1 MATKTMTPSAP
12 TAAAPTAAAT
22 TAAATTAATIQAA
35 TYLDDE
41 FMGARHANMPKLE
54 QRQVQKPQWEF
65 CAKYVANAYRE
76 LERSKQ
82 KLTDDRLHDEVFSYA
97 GDYPPKLFKDP
108 ATFVIQLRTT
118 FIDWQRQTRILAR
131 ADRVAKRSRIACRT
145 LSR

>member
-1 MATKTMTPSAP
+1 MTPSAP
-12 TAAAPTAAAT
+12 TAAAPTAAAN
-22 TAAATTAATIQAA
+22 TAAANTAATIQAA
-35 TYLDDE
+35 TYLNDE
-41 FMGARHANMPKLE
+41 FMGARHANMPRRLRCKVKE
-54 QRQVQKPQWEF
+54 PRWAF
-65 CAKYVANAYRE
+65 CAKYVANAYRQ

-82 KLTDDRLHDEVFSYA
+82 KWIDDRLHDEVFSYA